1 MYIRA
6 SDLIT
11 MSIGQHVIKF
21 DRNKNKVQLDSQ
33 VYEYDTKIQFVPA
46 VVNNDIYI
54 VCPFLN
60 GDYLRTSI
68 IKYEKS
74 ENRWF
79 SRLTRMTYVGHTNHN
94 IYLRDGAMLK
104 TLIKDSMV
112 IDDWTI
118 TTSSGTV
125 VDIDSTRN
133 ILYIRS
139 PYGGVKYPFDSFIIS
154 DEGLEI
160 IKGHRSHICDG
171 LSGGLIC
178 IISNNYQII
187 NNNYMTDDSVYRKFD
202 PDNLCY
208 VPQDILS
215 VIETVLL
222 CLKFCDKQK
231 YLPKL
236 LFRQNIIPLLLYFH
250 DMPDFIIKYGK
261 YFHQCY

>member
-1 MYIRA
+1 
-6 SDLIT
+6 

-21 DRNKNKVQLDSQ
+21 DRNKNQVQLENQ

-60 GDYLRTSI
+60 EDYPGTSI
-68 IKYEKS
+68 IKYEKL

-79 SRLTRMTYVGHTNHN
+79 SRITRMKYVGHTNNN
-94 IYLRDGAMLK
+94 IYLQDGDRLT
-104 TLIKDSMV
+104 TLIKNPMV
-112 IDDWTI
+112 IDDGTI

-125 VDIDSTRN
+125 VNIDPTRN
-133 ILYIRS
+133 SLFIRS
-139 PYGGVKYPFDSFIIS
+139 PYGGLRYNFDSFRIS
-154 DEGLEI
+154 DDGLEI
-160 IKGHRSHICDG
+160 IKGHRSHICAG
-171 LSGGLIC
+171 VSSGFIC

-202 PDNLCY
+202 PDNMCY